1 MKKLRNMFLLT
12 IALSVLLYSC
22 RNSKEDS
29 GEVAVNSEAPEV
41 PVVSEA
47 EIRAQQEE
55 KKMQRYETL

>member
-29 GEVAVNSEAPEV
+29 GEVAVNSEAREV
-41 PVVSEA
+41 RV
-47 EIRAQQEE
+47 
-55 KKMQRYETL
+55 ET